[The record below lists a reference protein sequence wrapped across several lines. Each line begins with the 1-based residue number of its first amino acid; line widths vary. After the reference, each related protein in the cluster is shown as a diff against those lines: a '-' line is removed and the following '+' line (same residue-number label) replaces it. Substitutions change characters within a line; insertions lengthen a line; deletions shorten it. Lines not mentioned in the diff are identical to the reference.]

1 MLKLYFRELPDPVV
15 PRDCYDRVI
24 SLSQSL
30 YHHRMEFEEL
40 KNTNEMTELV
50 NIITE
55 LPKYSY
61 NLLRFMCQ
69 FLNKVSQNSAGKLHA
84 EILQY

>member
-1 MLKLYFRELPDPVV
+1 
-15 PRDCYDRVI
+15 
-24 SLSQSL
+24 
-30 YHHRMEFEEL
+30 MEFEEL

-50 NIITE
+50 NIINE